1 MQRRNLLISL
11 AAAGAIPATGTAA
24 KSARTKPRR
33 PFIATPDGTNL
44 FYRDWGQ
51 GRALVFA
58 APWALNSDYWEYQ
71 IAPLSTQGVRCI
83 AYDRRG
89 HGRSDE
95 PSHGYDLD
103 TLADDLGALL
113 DHLDLREVT
122 LVGHSMGAAEVIR
135 YLSRHGVRRIARVV
149 LVAPVT
155 PITVRTAD
163 NPEGVPR
170 ESLEK
175 SRAEFALDRPTKIAE
190 AAPGFFGVKNGV
202 SQAVIDWWAR
212 QILQCSLKPLLELH
226 RAYTEADFRPEVRA
240 ITLPTLLI
248 HGDSDVSTSLD
259 MTSRRTAALIR
270 GSELKVYPGAAHG
283 LAFTHKARLNE
294 DLLSFASA

>member
-1 MQRRNLLISL
+1 MQRRSLLMSL
-11 AAAGAIPATGTAA
+11 ATASAAPAAA
-24 KSARTKPRR
+24 AAASSDNPKLRR
-33 PFIATPDGTNL
+33 PFIETRDGTKL
-44 FYRDWGQ
+44 FYRDWGR
-51 GRALVFA
+51 GRPLLFV

-71 IAPLSTQGVRCI
+71 MAPLSTQGVRCV

-103 TLADDLGALL
+103 TLADDLAKVL
-113 DHLDLREVT
+113 DHLDLRDIV
-122 LVGHSMGAAEVIR
+122 LIGHSMGGAEVVR
-135 YLSRHGVRRIARVV
+135 YLSRHGSRRIARVV
-149 LVAPVT
+149 LIAPVT
-155 PITVRTAD
+155 PITMRMDD

-190 AAPGFFGVKNGV
+190 AAPGFFGPNNGV

-240 ITLPTLLI
+240 ISLPTLLI
-248 HGDSDVSTSLD
+248 HGDIDVSTPLD

-270 GSELKVYPGAAHG
+270 GSELKVYEGAAHG
-283 LAFTHKARLNE
+283 LAFTHKLRLNE
-294 DLLSFASA
+294 DLLRYARG